1 MSATAELPTLELTLS
16 ATVDAEGGLTGFVDV
31 VGGLGSAGGGSPLA
45 GLGQA
50 LGGLEERLD
59 IDLSGISQRLPQALE
74 TVRNALPPDA
84 LRYVEA
90 IEEAYRGVMAFLQES
105 ELVKQV
111 RAGAD
116 LEQTAL
122 ALVNDLLN
130 LFRSRLAELAAN
142 LVGAEELARVKDAL
156 DLVEALRDDFA
167 GNAGELPELLANQL
181 IGVAPD
187 LLDDATAQL
196 GTALAVLEPLGEA
209 NLSIDVGPARA
220 ALAGAAAEVA
230 QAVLDFDPADAALYG
245 QLEVKL
251 QGLQAALDAAF
262 DALEAFYAAM
272 TTVVESHAWETL
284 FSTYAGALD
293 AIPLDAVP
301 TVDDAVEQ
309 IAAVLDDLLARLTMT
324 FSPDDLAERIT
335 RLSTRVQDTFAQS
348 PLGQARQIILD
359 FLEQIRESIE
369 GVPTEEVQ
377 QAVTAM
383 LQRVKQELDALGIT
397 SIRASIEQGFQ
408 DAATWIDDTLDDDL
422 LQQVED
428 ALQGLL
434 DQLDAI
440 PIAQVGQALTDA
452 VNSVGTVVA
461 DVETAL
467 EEGLEEVR
475 GLLARLDEVSFTP
488 VADEV
493 LEEIDTLKAKL
504 QAIKP
509 EALSDA
515 EKFAI
520 TAGLALLRA
529 IDLETLIANELKAG
543 FTVVGNEIKGVINQV
558 IAAWEDFRR
567 RLGGF
572 DPSAVLGPLDAV
584 LGEVTGTVERLNGT
598 VVLGPLYEQV
608 DALQARLETLSP
620 GALLDPLQ
628 GPYDQAMAVVER
640 VNPDVWV
647 QPLRTLYGE
656 IDRLLDVIDV
666 RPLLDRLEAEERA
679 LFGQARA
686 AIVDGLDSVQLP
698 PPLDAFYAQIKRVT
712 LALTDAVFGD
722 PEAGIRDV
730 NLQLSQSV
738 KLSSLFVP
746 LDAAFDQ
753 LLRMLDGVPHDDL
766 VAVMEGLRTGLGTA
780 LPALDPGAVLARL
793 REGQGRLEELSPA
806 LAAAAI
812 PALPA
817 LHASLSARL
826 EAAPPGN
833 AGAAASLQARFD
845 LVVAPVRID
854 VESSRLRRLQA
865 SHEALVTAYR
875 RQLNALDATGAR
887 TAYARLHANLGR
899 LLPAFLQQPRPVT
912 YEDIR
917 AGLAELRP
925 SGKARRLDAGVER
938 FLAQLR
944 PMEDAINPAVDG
956 FFGIIRDTMLII
968 HPGTLKE
975 AVGGIY
981 DTLRDKLHVLDPDEL
996 ADDLRENVY
1005 EPLLDPLRALDP
1017 AAIKAQVD
1025 GLYRQVLTLLT
1036 GRVRGF
1042 VDQVKV
1048 AVDRV
1053 LGQVREALAG
1063 VLAALRQ
1070 QVADIVALLEEI
1082 IGRLDAL
1089 ILEDVFGRL
1098 LRMMDNLEASF
1109 NRELDRVRNGFD
1121 AMLDAIPL
1129 GSGTATASVSV
1140 GI

>member
-16 ATVDAEGGLTGFVDV
+16 ATADAEGGLTGFVSV
-31 VGGLGSAGGGSPLA
+31 VGSLGSADGASPLA
-45 GLGQA
+45 ALGQA
-50 LGGLEERLD
+50 LGGIEDRLD
-59 IDLSGISQRLPQALE
+59 IDLSGISERLPRALE
-74 TVRNALPPDA
+74 VVRNALPADA

-90 IEEAYRGVMAFLQES
+90 IEEAYRGVMEFLQTS

-130 LFRSRLAELAAN
+130 LFRSRLADLAAN
-142 LVGAEELARVKDAL
+142 LVGADELARVREAL

-167 GNAGELPELLANQL
+167 GNAAELPALLANQL

-196 GTALAVLEPLGEA
+196 ATALSVLEPLGEA
-209 NLSIDVGPARA
+209 RLSLSVTPARA
-220 ALAGAAAEVA
+220 ALAAAAAEVA
-230 QAVLDFDPADAALYG
+230 QAIVDFDPADVALYG

-251 QGLQAALDAAF
+251 QALQTSLDAAF
-262 DALEAFYAAM
+262 DALEAFYGAM
-272 TTVVESHAWETL
+272 TTVVESHAWAAVFTA
-284 FSTYAGALD
+284 YAEVLD

-309 IAAVLDDLLARLTMT
+309 VAAVLDDLLARLSMT

-335 RLSTRVQDTFAQS
+335 RLTSRVQDTFAQS

-359 FLEQIRESIE
+359 FLEQIRETIE
-369 GVPTEEVQ
+369 QVPTEEVQ

-383 LQRVKQELDALGIT
+383 LRRVKQELDALGIT
-397 SIRASIEQGFQ
+397 TIRASIEQGFQ
-408 DAATWIDDTLDDDL
+408 DAADWIDETLDDDL

-434 DQLDAI
+434 DQLDEI
-440 PIAQVGQALTDA
+440 PIAQVGEALTEA
-452 VNSVGTVVA
+452 VNSVGTVVTQ
-461 DVETAL
+461 VETAL

-493 LEEIDTLKAKL
+493 LEEINALKAKL

-529 IDLETLIANELKAG
+529 IDLETLVADQLKTG
-543 FTVVGNEIKGVINQV
+543 FAVVGNEIKGVINQV

-572 DPSAVLGPLDAV
+572 DPGAVLGPLDSI
-584 LGEVTGTVERLNGT
+584 LGEVTGAVDGLNGT

-628 GPYDQAMAVVER
+628 GPYDAAMAVVER
-640 VNPDVWV
+640 ANPDVWV
-647 QPLRTLYGE
+647 QPLRMLYAE
-656 IDRLLDVIDV
+656 IDRLLELIDV

-679 LFGQARA
+679 LFAQART

-698 PPLDAFYAQIKRVT
+698 PPLDTFYAQIKLVT

-722 PEAGIRDV
+722 PESGIRDV
-730 NLQLSQSV
+730 NLQLSQTV
-738 KLSSLFVP
+738 KLSTLFTP
-746 LDAAFDQ
+746 LDEAFDG

-780 LPALDPGAVLARL
+780 LPALDPGAVMARL
-793 REGQGRLEELSPA
+793 REGQGRLEELSPVQ
-806 LAAAAI
+806 AAAAI

-826 EAAPPGN
+826 QAAPPGN
-833 AGAAASLQARFD
+833 AAAAASLQARVD
-845 LVVAPVRID
+845 VVVAPVRMD
-854 VESSRLRRLQA
+854 VDGSRLRRLQA
-865 SHEALVTAYR
+865 RHDALVAAYR

-887 TAYARLHANLGR
+887 TAYARVNANLGR

-912 YEDIR
+912 YADIR

-925 SGKARRLDAGVER
+925 SA
-938 FLAQLR
+938 
-944 PMEDAINPAVDG
+944 
-956 FFGIIRDTMLII
+956 
-968 HPGTLKE
+968 
-975 AVGGIY
+975 
-981 DTLRDKLHVLDPDEL
+981 
-996 ADDLRENVY
+996 
-1005 EPLLDPLRALDP
+1005 
-1017 AAIKAQVD
+1017 
-1025 GLYRQVLTLLT
+1025 
-1036 GRVRGF
+1036 
-1042 VDQVKV
+1042 
-1048 AVDRV
+1048 
-1053 LGQVREALAG
+1053 
-1063 VLAALRQ
+1063 
-1070 QVADIVALLEEI
+1070 
-1082 IGRLDAL
+1082 
-1089 ILEDVFGRL
+1089 
-1098 LRMMDNLEASF
+1098 
-1109 NRELDRVRNGFD
+1109 
-1121 AMLDAIPL
+1121 
-1129 GSGTATASVSV
+1129 
-1140 GI
+1140 